1 MYWCNKHI
9 VNWSGLENSSHIN
22 LCLCALFLG
31 EKMNW
36 MDIALKEAEKAFR
49 KKEIPVGCVIV
60 KDNKMI
66 SKSYN
71 KREKN
76 NNVLNHAEVD
86 AILKANKKLKTWKL
100 DDSLMFVTLKPCS
113 MCEEI
118 IKQSRIKKVIYLIE
132 RLENKKEYNKTIFE
146 MSFDLDLQDK
156 YKKMFSA
163 FFVNKRKK

>member
-1 MYWCNKHI
+1 
-9 VNWSGLENSSHIN
+9 
-22 LCLCALFLG
+22 
-31 EKMNW
+31 MNW

>member
-1 MYWCNKHI
+1 
-9 VNWSGLENSSHIN
+9 
-22 LCLCALFLG
+22 
-31 EKMNW
+31 MNW
-36 MDIALKEAEKAFR
+36 MDIALKESEKAFR

-76 NNVLNHAEVD
+76 NNVLKHAEVD
-86 AILKANKKLKTWKL
+86 AILKASKKLKTWKL

-118 IKQSRIKKVIYLIE
+118 IKQSRIKKVIYLTE

-146 MSFDLDLQDK
+146 MSSDLDLQDK
-156 YKKMFSA
+156 YKKMFSG